1 MTFDALYYDGDT
13 PLAFK
18 ARVTPERY
26 YISISYTNANGAI
39 QTVQWNTDKV
49 NRANFATPGA
59 VELTY
64 NTTPQ
69 QKIEVADRQ
78 IIEVLKTNYPNAD
91 FHQKKS
97 FQVNKLVLVVLVL
110 LALGIGLIALGY
122 FVVVPAIAEK
132 LAEKIPV
139 SYEEKLGE
147 TIYSNSIK
155 KEQVNDSSTILLNS
169 FFNELNYPSDYHIK
183 LTVVKSDIVNAYAM
197 PGGHIVV
204 YEGILRKM
212 NGPTELAALLSHEF
226 SHVQLRHTTKGIFR
240 SLSAYMLLTL
250 LPGDGGGFATKVLQ
264 NANELKQLGYTRE
277 LEEEADRNGMRL
289 MQQNKVDING
299 MKQLFETLK
308 TQETGAEPFQFLSTH
323 PLTDARIEAVT
334 KEIAVHKV
342 TSQPQPVLD
351 SLWLLIKAGQ
361 GDY

>member
-1 MTFDALYYDGDT
+1 
-13 PLAFK
+13 
-18 ARVTPERY
+18 
-26 YISISYTNANGAI
+26 
-39 QTVQWNTDKV
+39 
-49 NRANFATPGA
+49 
-59 VELTY
+59 
-64 NTTPQ
+64 
-69 QKIEVADRQ
+69 
-78 IIEVLKTNYPNAD
+78 
-91 FHQKKS
+91 
-97 FQVNKLVLVVLVL
+97 
-110 LALGIGLIALGY
+110 
-122 FVVVPAIAEK
+122 
-132 LAEKIPV
+132 
-139 SYEEKLGE
+139 
-147 TIYSNSIK
+147 
-155 KEQVNDSSTILLNS
+155 
-169 FFNELNYPSDYHIK
+169 
-183 LTVVKSDIVNAYAM
+183 M

>member
-26 YISISYTNANGAI
+26 YISISYSNANGAI

-97 FQVNKLVLVVLVL
+97 FQVNKLVVVVLVL

-122 FVVVPAIAEK
+122 FVVVPAIAESWRQK
-132 LAEKIPV
+132 YL
-139 SYEEKLGE
+139 
-147 TIYSNSIK
+147 
-155 KEQVNDSSTILLNS
+155 
-169 FFNELNYPSDYHIK
+169 
-183 LTVVKSDIVNAYAM
+183 
-197 PGGHIVV
+197 
-204 YEGILRKM
+204 
-212 NGPTELAALLSHEF
+212 
-226 SHVQLRHTTKGIFR
+226 
-240 SLSAYMLLTL
+240 
-250 LPGDGGGFATKVLQ
+250 
-264 NANELKQLGYTRE
+264 
-277 LEEEADRNGMRL
+277 
-289 MQQNKVDING
+289 
-299 MKQLFETLK
+299 
-308 TQETGAEPFQFLSTH
+308 
-323 PLTDARIEAVT
+323 
-334 KEIAVHKV
+334 
-342 TSQPQPVLD
+342 
-351 SLWLLIKAGQ
+351 
-361 GDY
+361 